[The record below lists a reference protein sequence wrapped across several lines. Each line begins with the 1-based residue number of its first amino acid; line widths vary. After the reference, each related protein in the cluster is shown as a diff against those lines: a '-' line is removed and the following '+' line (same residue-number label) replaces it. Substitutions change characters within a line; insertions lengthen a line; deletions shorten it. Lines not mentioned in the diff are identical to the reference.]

1 MLKAIIQYTFATM
14 FRIVTAILLIVA
26 IAAQTFNQAVIVLD
40 YYVNTAS
47 FAKNC
52 ENKVKPIMKCRGKCQ
67 MMKKIKETEQK
78 DQQNPERKLENRNE
92 VVSSKSWFPSVVINI
107 DLFERHN
114 YPSYH
119 RSLLSGTYSETF
131 HPPGLV

>member
-1 MLKAIIQYTFATM
+1 MV
-14 FRIVTAILLIVA
+14 RIVTAILLIA
-26 IAAQTFNQAVIVLD
+26 ALAAQTFNQAVIVLG
-40 YYVNTAS
+40 YYVNTSS

-52 ENKVKPIMKCRGKCQ
+52 ENKVKPIMKCKGKCQ

-92 VVSSKSWFPSVVINI
+92 VVSSKSWFPYVRIRI
-107 DLFERHN
+107 DLFETH
-114 YPSYH
+114 YYSFYH
-119 RSLLSGTYSETF
+119 RSLLRGTYSETF